1 MFVYLISVMLKLPS
15 SGHFGLV
22 NMKGVVYDND
32 IGGAKWGKV
41 GENPT
46 LSLLSL
52 TNAGRG
58 IGYAF

>member
-1 MFVYLISVMLKLPS
+1 MLKLPS

-22 NMKGVVYDND
+22 NMKGVVYDNA

-46 LSLLSL
+46 LSLLSP
-52 TNAGRG
+52 TKAGKDV
-58 IGYAF
+58 GYAF